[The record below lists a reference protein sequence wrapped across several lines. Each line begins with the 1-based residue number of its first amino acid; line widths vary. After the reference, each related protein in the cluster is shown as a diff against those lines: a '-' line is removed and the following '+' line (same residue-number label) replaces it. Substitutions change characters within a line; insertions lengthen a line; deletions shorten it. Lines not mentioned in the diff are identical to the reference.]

1 MRIHRLVVSLS
12 NSELLGKCQVAQN
25 KNYTL
30 AEIAATL
37 RLRLIGDDQCEI
49 HGVGSL
55 KRATP
60 GQLSFLSNHAY
71 IGQLPETKASAVI
84 VEKRFADLCQTNVLL
99 SDNPYVSFAQST
111 ALFKTSQNL
120 NDGIHDSAVIDKS
133 AVVDKSVCIGPNVIV
148 EADALIASGSVIGA
162 NSYVGEGAVIG
173 KNCHL
178 NNNVTIYHQVKLG
191 ESVIIHSGAVVG
203 ADGFGFAFNEEKY
216 VKIYQLGSVLIGN
229 NVEIGACTTID
240 RGTLEDTI
248 IGEGV
253 KIDNQVQIGH
263 NCKVGKHSV
272 ICGCTGIAGSVSIGE
287 YCMFGGASGAVGH
300 ISITDKV
307 QVSAMSLVSES
318 ITEPGV
324 YSSGTW
330 HMKTSAW
337 KRNNIRFKQLDS
349 ISKRVRELEK
359 SQKKE

>member
-1 MRIHRLVVSLS
+1 MGLS

-25 KNYTL
+25 KKYTL

-71 IGQLPETKASAVI
+71 LGQLPETKASAVI
-84 VEKRFADLCQTNVLL
+84 VEKGFADLCQTNVLL
-99 SDNPYVSFAQST
+99 SDNPYVSFAQLT
-111 ALFKTSQNL
+111 ALFKTSQSL
-120 NDGIHDSAVIDKS
+120 NDGIHDSAVIDKT

-349 ISKRVRELEK
+349 ISKRIRELEK

>member
-1 MRIHRLVVSLS
+1 MGLS

-25 KNYTL
+25 NKYTL

-84 VEKRFADLCQTNVLL
+84 VEKGFADLCQTNVLL

-120 NDGIHDSAVIDKS
+120 NDGIHDSAVIDKT

-272 ICGCTGIAGSVSIGE
+272 ICGCTGISGSVSIGE